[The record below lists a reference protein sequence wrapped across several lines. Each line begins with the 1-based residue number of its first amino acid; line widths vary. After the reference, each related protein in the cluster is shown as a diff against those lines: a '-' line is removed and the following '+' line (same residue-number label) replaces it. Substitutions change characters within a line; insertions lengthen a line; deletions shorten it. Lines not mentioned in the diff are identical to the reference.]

1 MNSVSSLL
9 NALAK
14 KQTSCAEV
22 VQSFFATIQQKDKE
36 LNAFVDVDQE
46 SALKQATLID
56 QGRATPGHLTGVPYA
71 TKDNILVKG
80 SLARAGSRM
89 LENYRAPYNA
99 TVVKKLNKQNAV
111 RLGTTNMDEFAMGSS
126 TETSAFGV
134 TKNPR
139 DPSRVSGGSSGGS
152 AVAVASGMVPFA
164 LGSDTG
170 GSIRQ
175 PAAFCGVVGYKPSY
189 GAVSRHGLIA
199 MASSLD
205 QIGTFTQT
213 VEDAQIIAPLIMGK
227 DKFDA
232 SSYSMDVAQHHDVK
246 NLKIGV
252 APEHFSENLDKRI
265 NDSIQK
271 ALKAY
276 KGMGATVQEIELP
289 HAEYALAVYYILMP
303 SEVSSNLARFDG
315 LRYGFSEQGDNVK
328 DQYLAT
334 RYKGFGREVKR
345 RIMLGTYTL
354 SSGYYDAYYKKAQQ
368 VRALIAQDYAKA
380 FEKVDVIISPT
391 TPTPAFKIGEKT
403 TDPLT
408 MYLEDIYTVGVNLA
422 GLPAISI
429 PTDPVEED
437 GKQLPVGMH
446 LIAPQQQD
454 AKLLA
459 VARMWEE
466 GKE

>member
-1 MNSVSSLL
+1 MD
-9 NALAK
+9 
-14 KQTSCAEV
+14 
-22 VQSFFATIQQKDKE
+22 QSH
-36 LNAFVDVDQE
+36 
-46 SALKQATLID
+46 
-56 QGRATPGHLTGVPYA
+56 ATPGHLTGVPYA
-71 TKDNILVKG
+71 AKDNILVQG
-80 SLARAGSRM
+80 SLTRAGSQM
-89 LENYRAPYNA
+89 LENYKAPYNA
-99 TVVKKLNKQNAV
+99 TVVQKLNKQNAV

-134 TKNPR
+134 TKNPH
-139 DPSRVSGGSSGGS
+139 DVERVSGGSSGGS
-152 AVAVASGMVPFA
+152 AVAVAAGMVPFA

-205 QIGTFTQT
+205 QIGTFTHT
-213 VEDAQIIAPLIMGK
+213 VEDAQLIAPHLTGK

-232 SSYSMDVAQHHDVK
+232 SSYSLDTAEPVEIK
-246 NLKIGV
+246 NLKIGI
-252 APEHFSENLDKRI
+252 APEHFSESLDARV

-271 ALKAY
+271 ALQAY
-276 KGMGATVQEIELP
+276 KGMGATIEEIELP

-315 LRYGFSEQGDNVK
+315 IRYGFSEQAKSMTDE
-328 DQYLAT
+328 YLTT

-368 VRALIAQDYAKA
+368 VRALIAHDYKKA

-429 PTDPVEED
+429 PVDPVEENK
-437 GKQLPVGMH
+437 KQLPVGMH
-446 LIAPQQQD
+446 IIANQQQD
-454 AKLLA
+454 AQLLA
-459 VARMWEE
+459 IARMYEE
-466 GKE
+466 GRGR